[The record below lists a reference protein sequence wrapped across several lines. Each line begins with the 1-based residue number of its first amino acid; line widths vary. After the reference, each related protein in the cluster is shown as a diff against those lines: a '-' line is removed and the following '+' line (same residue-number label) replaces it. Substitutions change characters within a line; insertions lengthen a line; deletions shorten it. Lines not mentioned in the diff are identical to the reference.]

1 MLSGVLVVT
10 GGSRGIGAAVCRLGA
25 ERGYA
30 VGVNYVGQA
39 ARAAEVVQAIRSRGG
54 TAIAVQADVSREDD
68 VERLFGTV
76 DRELGRVTALV
87 NNAGVGPGLGR
98 LEEIDPRDIR
108 RTFEVNVIG
117 VHLCA
122 AAAMRRMARR
132 HGGAGG
138 AIVNVSSAAARNGS
152 PGAFV
157 HYAASKGAVDV
168 LTIGLG
174 KEAVPEG
181 IRVNAVRPGVTD
193 TEMLRGGPGFPTAPG
208 NDEWLDGVLKTVPIG
223 RVARPEEV
231 AEVILWLLSEGASY
245 MTGAIVDVSG
255 GRATP

>member
-1 MLSGVLVVT
+1 MTGVLVVT

-30 VGVNYVGQA
+30 VGVNYVGQVG
-39 ARAAEVVQAIRSRGG
+39 RADEVVQAIRSKGG
-54 TAIAVQADVSREDD
+54 AAVAVQADVSREAD
-68 VERLFGTV
+68 VERLFHTV

-98 LEEIDPRDIR
+98 LEEIDPQDIR
-108 RTFEVNVIG
+108 RTLEVNVIG

-138 AIVNVSSAAARNGS
+138 AIVNVSSAAARTGS

-157 HYAASKGAVDV
+157 HYAASKGAVDA

-174 KEAVPEG
+174 KEAMPEG
-181 IRVNAVRPGVTD
+181 VRVNAVRPGVTD
-193 TEMLRGGPGFPTAPG
+193 TEMLRGGPGFPTEPG
-208 NDEWLDGVLKTVPIG
+208 NDVWLDGVLKTLPIG
-223 RVARPEEV
+223 RVAQPEEV
-231 AEVILWLLSEGASY
+231 AEAIMWLLSDAASY
-245 MTGAIVDVSG
+245 VTGAIVDVSG

>member
-1 MLSGVLVVT
+1 MRGILVVT

-30 VGVNYVGQA
+30 VCVNYVGQER
-39 ARAAEVVQAIRSRGG
+39 RAEEVVQVIRSRGG
-54 TAIAVQADVSREDD
+54 TALAVQADVSREAD
-68 VERLFGTV
+68 VERLFRTV

-87 NNAGVGPGLGR
+87 NNAGIGPGLGR
-98 LEEIDPRDIR
+98 LEEIDPQDIR
-108 RTFEVNVIG
+108 RTLEVNVIG

-138 AIVNVSSAAARNGS
+138 AIVNVSSAAARIGS

-174 KEAVPEG
+174 KEAIAEG
-181 IRVNAVRPGVTD
+181 VRVNAVRPGVTD
-193 TEMLRGGPGFPTAPG
+193 TEMLRGGPGFPTEPG
-208 NDEWLDGVLKTVPIG
+208 NDAWLDEVLETLPIG
-223 RVARPEEV
+223 RVGRPEEV
-231 AEVILWLLSEGASY
+231 AEAIMWLLSDGASY
-245 MTGAIVDVSG
+245 VTGAIVDVSG

>member
-1 MLSGVLVVT
+1 VLVVT

-25 ERGYA
+25 ARGYA
-30 VGVNYVGQA
+30 VCVNYVGQQK
-39 ARAAEVVQAIRSRGG
+39 RADEVVTAIRSGGG
-54 TAIAVQADVSREDD
+54 TAIAVQADVSREAD
-68 VERLFGTV
+68 VERLFRAV
-76 DRELGRVTALV
+76 DRELGPVTALV
-87 NNAGVGPGLGR
+87 NNAGVGPGLGPI
-98 LEEIDPRDIR
+98 EDIDPRDVR
-108 RTFEVNVIG
+108 RTLEVNVFG
-117 VHLCA
+117 VHLCC

-138 AIVNVSSAAARNGS
+138 AIVNVSSAASRIGS

-174 KEAVPEG
+174 KEGMSEG
-181 IRVNAVRPGVTD
+181 VRVNAVRPGVTD
-193 TEMLRGGPGFPTAPG
+193 TEMLRGGPDFPVAPG
-208 NDEWLDGVLKTVPIG
+208 NDAWLESVLATLPIG

-231 AEVILWLLSEGASY
+231 AEVVLWLLSEGASY
-245 MTGAIVDVSG
+245 VTGAIVDVSG

>member
-1 MLSGVLVVT
+1 RCGDESARRSRLHDRPERESVHPRNAGRARAPEAGHPDRGLPRSPDDRGRVIPAREPGWTGAAKRDDMSGVLVVT
-10 GGSRGIGAAVCRLGA
+10 GGSRGIGAAVCQLGA

-30 VGVNYVGQA
+30 VCVNYVGQA
-39 ARAAEVVQAIRSRGG
+39 ARAAEGVQGIQSKGG
-54 TAIAVQADVSREDD
+54 TAIAVQGDVSREDD
-68 VERLFGTV
+68 VERLFQTV

-108 RTFEVNVIG
+108 RTLEVNVIG

-122 AAAMRRMARR
+122 AGAIRRMARR
-132 HGGAGG
+132 HGGTGG
-138 AIVNVSSAAARNGS
+138 AIVNVSSAAARIGS

-174 KEAVPEG
+174 KEA
-181 IRVNAVRPGVTD
+181 
-193 TEMLRGGPGFPTAPG
+193 M
-208 NDEWLDGVLKTVPIG
+208 
-223 RVARPEEV
+223 
-231 AEVILWLLSEGASY
+231 
-245 MTGAIVDVSG
+245 
-255 GRATP
+255 

>member
-1 MLSGVLVVT
+1 MSGVLVVT

-30 VGVNYVGQA
+30 VCVNYVGQA
-39 ARAAEVVQAIRSRGG
+39 ARAVEVVQAIQSRGA

-68 VERLFGTV
+68 VERLFRTV

-108 RTFEVNVIG
+108 RTLEVNVIG

-174 KEAVPEG
+174 KEAIPEG

-208 NDEWLDGVLKTVPIG
+208 NDEWLDGVLKTLPIG

-245 MTGAIVDVSG
+245 VTGAIVDVSG

>member
-1 MLSGVLVVT
+1 MSGVLVVT
-10 GGSRGIGAAVCRLGA
+10 GGSRGIGAAVSLLGA

-30 VGVNYVGQA
+30 VCVNYVGQA
-39 ARAAEVVQAIRSRGG
+39 TRAADVVRAIQSRGG
-54 TAIAVQADVSREDD
+54 TAIAIRADVSREDD
-68 VERLFGTV
+68 VERLFRTV

-98 LEEIDPRDIR
+98 LEEIDPQDIR
-108 RTFEVNVIG
+108 RTLEVNVIG
-117 VHLCA
+117 VLLCA

-138 AIVNVSSAAARNGS
+138 AIVNVSSAAARIGS

-174 KEAVPEG
+174 KEAMPEG
-181 IRVNAVRPGVTD
+181 VRVNAVRPGVTD
-193 TEMLRGGPGFPTAPG
+193 TEMLRGGPGFPSEPG
-208 NDEWLDGVLKTVPIG
+208 NDEWLDGVLKTLPIG

-231 AEVILWLLSEGASY
+231 AEAILWLLSEGASY
-245 MTGAIVDVSG
+245 VTGAIVDVSG

>member
-1 MLSGVLVVT
+1 MGGVLVVT

-30 VGVNYVGQA
+30 VCVNYVGQQK
-39 ARAAEVVQAIRSRGG
+39 RADDVVAAIRAGGG
-54 TAIAVQADVSREDD
+54 TAIAVQADVSREAD
-68 VERLFGTV
+68 VERLFAAV

-87 NNAGVGPGLGR
+87 NNAGIGPGLGR
-98 LEEIDPRDIR
+98 LEDIDPRDVR
-108 RTFEVNVIG
+108 RTLEVNVVG
-117 VHLCA
+117 VHLCS

-132 HGGAGG
+132 HGGPGG
-138 AIVNVSSAAARNGS
+138 AIVNVSSAASRLGS

-157 HYAASKGAVDV
+157 HYAASKGAVDS

-174 KEAVPEG
+174 REAMPEG
-181 IRVNAVRPGVTD
+181 VRVNGVRPGVTD
-193 TEMLRGGPGFPTAPG
+193 TEMLRGGPGFPVEPG
-208 NDEWLDGVLKTVPIG
+208 SDAWLEGVLQSLPIG

-231 AEVILWLLSEGASY
+231 AEAVLWLLSDGASY
-245 MTGAIVDVSG
+245 VTGAILDVSG

>member
-1 MLSGVLVVT
+1 M
-10 GGSRGIGAAVCRLGA
+10 
-25 ERGYA
+25 
-30 VGVNYVGQA
+30 
-39 ARAAEVVQAIRSRGG
+39 
-54 TAIAVQADVSREDD
+54 
-68 VERLFGTV
+68 
-76 DRELGRVTALV
+76 
-87 NNAGVGPGLGR
+87 
-98 LEEIDPRDIR
+98 
-108 RTFEVNVIG
+108 IG

-122 AAAMRRMARR
+122 AAAIRRMARR
-132 HGGAGG
+132 HGGTGG

-174 KEAVPEG
+174 KEAMPEG

-208 NDEWLDGVLKTVPIG
+208 NDEWLDGVLKTLPIG

-245 MTGAIVDVSG
+245 VPAQSWTYRAGARRRSVTACEDPLVQFVGVDKTFDGHSLVIDDLNLDIRPGEFLTLLGPSG
-255 GRATP
+255 SGKTTTLDDAGRLRGAHAR

>member
-1 MLSGVLVVT
+1 MSGVLVVT
-10 GGSRGIGAAVCRLGA
+10 GGSRGIGAAVCQLGA

-30 VGVNYVGQA
+30 VCVNYVGQA
-39 ARAAEVVQAIRSRGG
+39 ARAAKVVQGIQSKGG
-54 TAIAVQADVSREDD
+54 TAIAVQGDVSREDD
-68 VERLFGTV
+68 VERLFQTV

-108 RTFEVNVIG
+108 RTLEVNVIG

-122 AAAMRRMARR
+122 AAAIRRMARR
-132 HGGAGG
+132 HGGTGG
-138 AIVNVSSAAARNGS
+138 AIVNVSSAAARIGS

-174 KEAVPEG
+174 KEAMTEG

-193 TEMLRGGPGFPTAPG
+193 TEMLRGGPGFPTEPG
-208 NDEWLDGVLKTVPIG
+208 NEEWLEGVLKTLPIG
-223 RVARPEEV
+223 RVARPDEV
-231 AEVILWLLSEGASY
+231 AEVIMWLLSDGASY
-245 MTGAIVDVSG
+245 VTGAIVDVSG

>member
-1 MLSGVLVVT
+1 MSGVLVVT

-30 VGVNYVGQA
+30 VCVNYVGQA
-39 ARAAEVVQAIRSRGG
+39 ARATEVVQAIQSRGG

-68 VERLFGTV
+68 VERLFGSV

-108 RTFEVNVIG
+108 RAFEVNVIG

-174 KEAVPEG
+174 KEAMPEG
-181 IRVNAVRPGVTD
+181 IRVNGVRPGVTD

-208 NDEWLDGVLKTVPIG
+208 NDEWL
-223 RVARPEEV
+223 ARPPPC
-231 AEVILWLLSEGASY
+231 SGSASRPIAS
-245 MTGAIVDVSG
+245 TRRSRHPGSNREDPPG
-255 GRATP
+255 

>member
-1 MLSGVLVVT
+1 MSGVLVVT

-30 VGVNYVGQA
+30 VCVNYVGQEG
-39 ARAAEVVQAIRSRGG
+39 RAEEVVGAIRSKGG
-54 TAIAVQADVSREDD
+54 TAVAVQADVSREAD
-68 VERLFGTV
+68 VERLFHTV

-87 NNAGVGPGLGR
+87 NNAGVGPGFGR
-98 LEEIDPRDIR
+98 LEEIDPHDVR
-108 RTFEVNVIG
+108 RTLEVNVVG

-138 AIVNVSSAAARNGS
+138 AIVNVSSAATRIGS

-174 KEAVPEG
+174 KEAMPEG
-181 IRVNAVRPGVTD
+181 VRVNAVRPGVTD
-193 TEMLRGGPGFPTAPG
+193 TEMLRGGPGFPTEPG
-208 NDEWLDGVLKTVPIG
+208 NDAWLEGVLKTLPIG
-223 RVARPEEV
+223 RVAQPEEV
-231 AEVILWLLSEGASY
+231 AEAIMWLLSDRANY
-245 MTGAIVDVSG
+245 VTGAIVDVSG